1 MEWSEYQNSIDRKFQ
16 KIEDSISFM
25 RNELNSEIY
34 NYKNEILDY
43 IRNNQQ
49 SKIYQCTCYN
59 DIDNVIRV
67 VEEMLGW
74 NEYPNSHP
82 YEDKD
87 YLVTTEDGDVEI
99 RMWFGDKWEN
109 GASKVIAWK
118 PRPTPYVKKDPDP
131 YF

>member
-1 MEWSEYQNSIDRKFQ
+1 
-16 KIEDSISFM
+16 M
-25 RNELNSEIY
+25 RNELNSEMY

-49 SKIYQCTCYN
+49 SQIYQCTCHNEIY
-59 DIDNVIRV
+59 DVVKV
-67 VEEMLGW
+67 VESILGW
-74 NEYPNSHP
+74 YEYPTSHP

-87 YLVTTEDGDVEI
+87 YLVTTEDGNVEM
-99 RMWFGDKWEN
+99 RMWFGDRWEN

-118 PRPTPYVKKDPDP
+118 PRPKPYVKEDPDP